1 MASGKL
7 RVAVIADYL
16 EEGWPSMDLV
26 ADMLFDRL
34 QREHASTIEPTLV
47 RPSMRRRA
55 GRLPAIFAARRTAR
69 PSRRSRRKA

>member
-34 QREHASTIEPTLV
+34 QR
-47 RPSMRRRA
+47 
-55 GRLPAIFAARRTAR
+55 
-69 PSRRSRRKA
+69 